1 MQLLLLSLFIIC
13 VTFITDAKHP
23 NPPKTL
29 RHSPVEGENQ
39 IFGRSLMKGVLSPSN
54 DVVGQKIKNRKKRHG
69 LRKVVVVPP
78 KNTSQKK

>member
-1 MQLLLLSLFIIC
+1 MQLLLLSFLLFIIC
-13 VTFITDAKHP
+13 VTFTDAKHS
-23 NPPKTL
+23 NPPN
-29 RHSPVEGENQ
+29 VEGENQ

-54 DVVGQKIKNRKKRHG
+54 DVVGKKIKNRKKRRG